1 MSVHEDF
8 SFDPNKYIRSVDTDK
23 TKKKKKYYKSA
34 TCVGAYIVD
43 AETGQVTKHKV
54 GSLDEVRYFTIM
66 INEGKE
72 GVKLFYTSPE
82 QYESHRNVSIDD
94 NIKIEWHNREHERRV
109 VEFNQ
114 NDEVDESTGEDII
127 IK

>member
-1 MSVHEDF
+1 MSGHEEF
-8 SFDPNKYIRSVDTDK
+8 SFNPNKYIPTVDSEK
-23 TKKKKKYYKSA
+23 SKKKKKYYKSG
-34 TCVGAYIVD
+34 TGIGANIVD

-54 GSLDEVRYFTIM
+54 GSLDESRYFTIM

-94 NIKIEWHNREHERRV
+94 NIKVEWHNKEHERRV
-109 VEFNQ
+109 AEFNPVE
-114 NDEVDESTGEDII
+114 NDDNTTKGDII
-127 IK
+127 VK